1 VVDKLF
7 SLPELARLYDPLDPD
22 RRDLTA
28 YVDLLGELGARSVLD
43 IGCGTGTFALMLA
56 QRGADVIG
64 VDPAKASLDVA
75 RSKPGAE
82 RVHWV
87 QADAIR
93 LPPCAVDAVTMT
105 GNVAQV
111 FLDDEEWSTVLQ
123 SVRRTLRP
131 GGHLVFETRDPQA
144 QAWRGW
150 THECTTRTAHVEGVG
165 DVLCWEEVTDVDGP
179 TVSFQ
184 TTFSFPDESLIS
196 STSTLRFR
204 SRDEV
209 LADLNDARFGPT
221 EVRGAP
227 DRPGLEFVFIAR
239 RPSDSVPG

>member
-22 RRDLTA
+22 RRDLTV
-28 YVDLLGELGARSVLD
+28 YIDLLAELDARSVLD
-43 IGCGTGTFALMLA
+43 VGCGTGTFALMLA
-56 QRGADVIG
+56 RRGVKVIG
-64 VDPAKASLDVA
+64 IDPAKASLDVA
-75 RSKPGAE
+75 RSKPGGE

-87 QADAIR
+87 QADATR
-93 LPPCAVDAVTMT
+93 PPPCVVDAVTMT

-131 GGHLVFETRDPQA
+131 GGHLIFETRDPQA
-144 QAWRGW
+144 QAWGDW
-150 THECTTRTAHVEGVG
+150 TRVSTTRTAHVEDVG
-165 DVLCWEEVTDVDGP
+165 DVSCWEEVTNVDGP

-184 TTFSFPDESLIS
+184 TTFSFPDESLIT

-204 SRDEV
+204 SRDKV

-227 DRPGLEFVFIAR
+227 DRPGLELVFIAR
-239 RPSDSVPG
+239 RPSDSVP